1 MSRLEEFTKG
11 ELVKLVTE
19 KWIGKVTV
27 GITETIGNSFVED
40 QVLRPVQTRDEIER
54 RFRICIKWFVT
65 LRRDLEWSVPRILDD
80 LPKALRHEL
89 DGTPYSPDEKRV
101 GPLKYARW
109 AGSGGPRLEDLEIED
124 EDLAPAVAE
133 MKDAIEA
140 SDFDQG

>member
-1 MSRLEEFTKG
+1 MSRLEEFTRG

-19 KWIGKVTV
+19 KWVGRVTI
-27 GITETIGNSFVED
+27 GITNTIGESFD
-40 QVLRPVQTRDEIER
+40 TDRVLRPVKTRDEIEW

-65 LRRDLEWSVPRILDD
+65 LRRDLGWSVPRILDD

-89 DGTPYSPDEKRV
+89 DGTPYSPDEKHV
-101 GPLKYARW
+101 SW
-109 AGSGGPRLEDLEIED
+109 AGKGGPRLEDLEVED

-140 SDFDQG
+140 SNYDEG